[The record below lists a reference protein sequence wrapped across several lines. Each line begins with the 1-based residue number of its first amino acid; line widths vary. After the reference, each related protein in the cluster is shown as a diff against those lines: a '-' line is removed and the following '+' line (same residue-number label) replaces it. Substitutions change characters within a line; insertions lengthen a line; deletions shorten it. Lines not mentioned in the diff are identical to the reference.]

1 MTLQSTD
8 VDSQDFTDPDELET
22 DATGPSP
29 EMRAIYE
36 ESLRDVIEGDIVKGT
51 ILEIRDDVVL
61 VDIGY
66 KSEGL
71 IPLREFR
78 TPSGEITAKVGDTV
92 DVYLEQREDSDGL
105 IVLSRE
111 KAEKIKIWDELSQVY
126 EKGGPISGMIL
137 GRTKGGLIVD
147 IGVRAFLPGSQ
158 VDLRP
163 VRDLDKLIGKAFP
176 MKIIKLNQKR
186 GNIVLSRREL
196 LEEERKHLKEDTLAT
211 LAEGK
216 RVKGKIKNI
225 TEYGA
230 FVDLGGLDGLLHITD
245 MSWGRIG
252 HPSEMF
258 QVGDEIEVVVLKFD
272 RTNERVS
279 LGYKQRLPDP
289 WEAVEQRY
297 PVGTKFKGKVV
308 SMTDYGAFVELEEG
322 VEGLVHISEMSWTQR
337 VKHPSKVVAIGDM
350 VEVVVLDVD
359 RANKRISLG
368 MRQAEPNPWNFI
380 EERYPVGTRVEGRVR
395 NLADFGAFVE
405 LEEGID
411 GLIHISDMSWTKRI
425 RHPSEILKK
434 GEKVDALVL
443 HVDKANHRISL
454 GLKQVQQDPW
464 QSAVPEKYRVG
475 MDVQG
480 KVIRTTDFGAFVE
493 LEDGVEGLLHVSE
506 LSHER
511 VNKPEDVVQV
521 GQELILKVIKLD
533 PEERKIGLSLRAIV
547 DSLRDGLAP
556 EEDSGHGRKRRRRRG
571 RGGVG
576 AGGVGRNRRTEAPF
590 RRLGKHSAVWRAPG
604 SAASTPGPSARR
616 RVPRDGREADD
627 PGHAWGRRAYC
638 TLRRWSP

>member
-1 MTLQSTD
+1 MTSQSVQSESLFSTD
-8 VDSQDFTDPDELET
+8 PEET
-22 DATGPSP
+22 ERSGPSE
-29 EMRAIYE
+29 EMREIYE
-36 ESLRDVIEGDIVKGT
+36 QSVRDIVEGEIVRGT
-51 ILEIRDDVVL
+51 ILEIKDDAVL

-78 TPSGEITAKVGDTV
+78 TPSGDVTVKVGDVV
-92 DVYLEQREDSDGL
+92 DVYLEQKEDSDGL

-111 KAEKIKIWDELSQVY
+111 KAEKIKIWDELSRVY
-126 EKGGPISGMIL
+126 EKGGAITGMIL

-196 LEEERKHLKEDTLAT
+196 LEEERRHLKEQTLAN
-211 LAEGK
+211 LAEGM
-216 RVKGKIKNI
+216 RIKGKVKNI

-245 MSWGRIG
+245 MSWGRVG
-252 HPSEMF
+252 HPSELF
-258 QVGDEIEVVVLKFD
+258 QVGDEVEVVVLKFD
-272 RTNERVS
+272 RANERVS

-289 WEAVEQRY
+289 WESVEQKY
-297 PVGTKFKGKVV
+297 AVGSKLKGKVV
-308 SMTDYGAFVELEEG
+308 SLTDYGAFVELEEG

-337 VKHPSKVVAIGDM
+337 VKHPSKVVAIGDN

-411 GLIHISDMSWTKRI
+411 GLIHISDMSWTKRV

-434 GEKVDALVL
+434 GEKVEAIVL

-454 GLKQVQQDPW
+454 GLKQIQQDPW
-464 QSAVPEKYRVG
+464 QAAVPEKYRVG
-475 MDVQG
+475 IDVKG
-480 KVIRTTDFGAFVE
+480 KVVRTTDFGAFVE
-493 LEDGVEGLLHVSE
+493 LEEGVEGLLHVSE
-506 LSHER
+506 LAYDR
-511 VNKPEDVVQV
+511 VNKPEDVVHV
-521 GQELILKVIKLD
+521 GQELTLKVIKLD
-533 PEERKIGLSLRAIV
+533 PEERKIGLSLRAF
-547 DSLRDGLAP
+547 LEGQGGGAA
-556 EEDSGHGRKRRRRRG
+556 EDEGARGRKRRRREG
-571 RGGVG
+571 D
-576 AGGVGRNRRTEAPF
+576 E
-590 RRLGKHSAVWRAPG
+590 
-604 SAASTPGPSARR
+604 
-616 RVPRDGREADD
+616 E
-627 PGHAWGRRAYC
+627 
-638 TLRRWSP
+638 

>member
-1 MTLQSTD
+1 MTSHSVQSEAPFSTNPEEA
-8 VDSQDFTDPDELET
+8 DSS
-22 DATGPSP
+22 GPSA
-29 EMRAIYE
+29 EMREIYE
-36 ESLRDVIEGDIVKGT
+36 QSIRDIVEGDIVKGT
-51 ILEIRDDVVL
+51 ILEVRGDAVL

-78 TPSGEITAKVGDTV
+78 TPSGEIMIKVGDVV
-92 DVYLEQREDSDGL
+92 DVYLEQKEDSEGL

-111 KAEKIKIWDELSQVY
+111 KAEKIKIWDELSRVY
-126 EKGGPISGMIL
+126 EQGGGITGTIL

-196 LEEERKHLKEDTLAT
+196 LEEERKQLKEAT
-211 LAEGK
+211 LAGLVEGK
-216 RVKGKIKNI
+216 RIKGKIKNI

-245 MSWGRIG
+245 MSWGRVG
-252 HPSEMF
+252 HPSELF
-258 QVGDEIEVVVLKFD
+258 QVGDEAEVVVLKFD

-297 PVGTKFKGKVV
+297 PVGAKLKGKVV
-308 SMTDYGAFVELEEG
+308 SLTDYGAFVELEEG
-322 VEGLVHISEMSWTQR
+322 IEGLVHISEMSWTQR
-337 VKHPSKVVAIGDM
+337 VKHPSKVVAIGDS
-350 VEVVVLDVD
+350 VDVVVLDVD
-359 RANKRISLG
+359 RGNKRISLG

-434 GEKVDALVL
+434 GEKVEAIVL

-475 MDVQG
+475 MDVRG
-480 KVIRTTDFGAFVE
+480 KVVRTTDFGAFVE

-506 LSHER
+506 LSHDR

-521 GQELILKVIKLD
+521 GQELTLKVIKLD
-533 PEERKIGLSLRAIV
+533 PEERKIGLSLRAYLE
-547 DSLRDGLAP
+547 SQGEGLT
-556 EEDSGHGRKRRRRRG
+556 EDEGARGRKRRRRD
-571 RGGVG
+571 
-576 AGGVGRNRRTEAPF
+576 EAE
-590 RRLGKHSAVWRAPG
+590 V
-604 SAASTPGPSARR
+604 
-616 RVPRDGREADD
+616 
-627 PGHAWGRRAYC
+627 
-638 TLRRWSP
+638 

>member
-1 MTLQSTD
+1 MAGAGRGRTIQAVAQEDMSRMTSQWESKEHP
-8 VDSQDFTDPDELET
+8 DSFDPDELENS
-22 DATGPSP
+22 GPSP

-36 ESLRDVIEGDIVKGT
+36 ESLKDVVEGDIVRGT
-51 ILEIRDDVVL
+51 ILEVRDDVVL

-71 IPLREFR
+71 IPLKEFR
-78 TPSGEITAKVGDTV
+78 SPAGDITIQAGDTV
-92 DVYLEQREDSDGL
+92 DVYLEKKEDTDGL

-111 KAEKIKIWDELSQVY
+111 KAEKIKIWDELAKIY
-126 EKGGPISGMIL
+126 EKGGGVAGTIL

-163 VRDLDKLIGKAFP
+163 VRDLDKLIGKSFP

-196 LEEERKHLKEDTLAT
+196 LEEERKRLKEDTLAT
-211 LAEGK
+211 LTEGK
-216 RVKGKIKNI
+216 PVRGKIKNI

-245 MSWGRIG
+245 MSWGRVG
-252 HPSEMF
+252 HPSELF
-258 QVGDEIEVVVLKFD
+258 QIGDEIDVVVLKFD
-272 RTNERVS
+272 RTTERVS

-289 WEAVEQRY
+289 WTSVAERF
-297 PVGTKFKGKVV
+297 PTGSKLKGKVV
-308 SMTDYGAFVELEEG
+308 SLTDYGAFIELGEG

-337 VKHPSKVVAIGDM
+337 VKHPSKVVAIGDLI
-350 VEVVVLDVD
+350 EVVVLDVD
-359 RANKRISLG
+359 PANKRISLG
-368 MRQAEPNPWNFI
+368 MRQAEPNPWNSI

-411 GLIHISDMSWTKRI
+411 GLIHISDLSWTKRV
-425 RHPSEILKK
+425 RHPSEVLKK
-434 GEKVDALVL
+434 GDRVEAIVL

-454 GLKQVQQDPW
+454 GLKQLQQDPW
-464 QSAVPEKYRVG
+464 QSSVPDRYRVG

-480 KVIRTTDFGAFVE
+480 TVIRTTDFGAFVE

-506 LSHER
+506 LSSER

-521 GQELILKVIKLD
+521 GQALTLKVIKLD
-533 PEERKIGLSLRAIV
+533 PEERKIGLSLRAF
-547 DSLRDGLAP
+547 LEGYRELP
-556 EEDSGHGRKRRRRRG
+556 EEDRSGGRRRRRDE
-571 RGGVG
+571 
-576 AGGVGRNRRTEAPF
+576 TDE
-590 RRLGKHSAVWRAPG
+590 
-604 SAASTPGPSARR
+604 
-616 RVPRDGREADD
+616 E
-627 PGHAWGRRAYC
+627 
-638 TLRRWSP
+638 

>member
-1 MTLQSTD
+1 MTAA
-8 VDSQDFTDPDELET
+8 VEKFHPMDSEELDES
-22 DATGPSP
+22 GPSA

-51 ILEIRDDVVL
+51 ILELRDDVVL

-78 TPSGEITAKVGDTV
+78 SPAGEITAKVGDVV

-111 KAEKIKIWDELSQVY
+111 KAEKIKIWEELSQYY
-126 EKGGPISGMIL
+126 EKGAPVTGMIL

-196 LEEERKHLKEDTLAT
+196 LEEERKHLKEETLAT

-216 RVKGKIKNI
+216 KIKGKIKNI

-252 HPSEMF
+252 HPSELF
-258 QVGDEIEVVVLKFD
+258 QVGDEIDVVVLKFD
-272 RTNERVS
+272 RQNERVS

-289 WEAVEQRY
+289 WEAVEERY
-297 PVGTKFKGKVV
+297 PVGSKLKGKVV
-308 SMTDYGAFVELEEG
+308 SMTDYGAFVELQDG

-337 VKHPSKVVAIGDM
+337 VKHPSKVVAIGDQ
-350 VEVVVLDVD
+350 VDVVVLDVD
-359 RANKRISLG
+359 RGNKRISLG

-411 GLIHISDMSWTKRI
+411 GLIHISDMSWTKRV
-425 RHPSEILKK
+425 RHPSEVLKK
-434 GEKVDALVL
+434 GEKVDAIVL
-443 HVDKANHRISL
+443 HVDKTNHRISL

-464 QSAVPEKYRVG
+464 QAAVPEKYRVG

-506 LSHER
+506 LSQER

-521 GQELILKVIKLD
+521 GQDLVLRVIKLD
-533 PEERKIGLSLRAIV
+533 PEERKIGLSLRAYQEAARTEPTE
-547 DSLRDGLAP
+547 DDGA
-556 EEDSGHGRKRRRRRG
+556 HGRKQRRRRDEG
-571 RGGVG
+571 
-576 AGGVGRNRRTEAPF
+576 
-590 RRLGKHSAVWRAPG
+590 
-604 SAASTPGPSARR
+604 
-616 RVPRDGREADD
+616 DD
-627 PGHAWGRRAYC
+627 EE
-638 TLRRWSP
+638 

>member
-1 MTLQSTD
+1 MTF
-8 VDSQDFTDPDELET
+8 VDSKVEEAEDLDEMET
-22 DATGPSP
+22 GGPSQ
-29 EMRAIYE
+29 EMREIYE
-36 ESLRDVIEGDIVKGT
+36 ESLRDILEGDIVKGT
-51 ILEIRDDVVL
+51 ILEVRDDVAM

-71 IPLREFR
+71 ISLREFR
-78 TPSGEITAKVGDTV
+78 GPSGEMTAKVGDVV

-111 KAEKIKIWDELSQVY
+111 KAEKIKIWEELSEVY
-126 EKGGPISGMIL
+126 EKGAPISGTIL

-211 LAEGK
+211 LGEGK
-216 RVKGKIKNI
+216 HIKGKIKNI

-252 HPSEMF
+252 HPSELF

-308 SMTDYGAFVELEEG
+308 SMTDYGAFIELEQG

-350 VEVVVLDVD
+350 IEVVVLDVD

-411 GLIHISDMSWTKRI
+411 GLIHISDMSWTKRV
-425 RHPSEILKK
+425 RHPSEVLKK
-434 GEKVDALVL
+434 GEKVEAIVL

-464 QSAVPEKYRVG
+464 QSSVPEKYRVG

-506 LSHER
+506 LSNER

-521 GQELILKVIKLD
+521 GQDLTLKVIKLD
-533 PEERKIGLSLRAIV
+533 PEERKIGLSLRAFLDEHHEAV
-547 DSLRDGLAP
+547 P
-556 EEDSGHGRKRRRRRG
+556 EEEEGHGRKKRRR
-571 RGGVG
+571 
-576 AGGVGRNRRTEAPF
+576 E
-590 RRLGKHSAVWRAPG
+590 
-604 SAASTPGPSARR
+604 
-616 RVPRDGREADD
+616 DEED
-627 PGHAWGRRAYC
+627 
-638 TLRRWSP
+638 

>member
-1 MTLQSTD
+1 
-8 VDSQDFTDPDELET
+8 
-22 DATGPSP
+22 
-29 EMRAIYE
+29 MREIYE
-36 ESLRDVIEGDIVKGT
+36 QSLRDIAEGDIVKGT
-51 ILEIRDDVVL
+51 ILEIREDVVL

-78 TPSGEITAKVGDTV
+78 SPGGEITAKAGDVV

-111 KAEKIKIWDELSQVY
+111 KAEKIKIWEELSQVY
-126 EKGGPISGMIL
+126 EKGAPISGTIL

-196 LEEERKHLKEDTLAT
+196 LEEERKHLKEETLAT

-252 HPSEMF
+252 HPSELF

-272 RTNERVS
+272 RANERVS

-297 PVGTKFKGKVV
+297 PVGAKFKGKVV

-337 VKHPSKVVAIGDM
+337 VKHPSKVVAIGDL

-359 RANKRISLG
+359 RGNKRISLG

-395 NLADFGAFVE
+395 NLADFGAFIE

-425 RHPSEILKK
+425 RHPSELLKK
-434 GEKVDALVL
+434 GEKVDAIVL

-464 QSAVPEKYRVG
+464 QAAVPEKYKVG

-533 PEERKIGLSLRAIV
+533 PEERKIGLSLRAIAE
-547 DSLRDGLAP
+547 SLREGLP
-556 EEDSGHGRKRRRRRG
+556 DEEAGHARKRRRREDE
-571 RGGVG
+571 
-576 AGGVGRNRRTEAPF
+576 EA
-590 RRLGKHSAVWRAPG
+590 
-604 SAASTPGPSARR
+604 
-616 RVPRDGREADD
+616 
-627 PGHAWGRRAYC
+627 
-638 TLRRWSP
+638 

>member
-1 MTLQSTD
+1 MTL
-8 VDSQDFTDPDELET
+8 VDSKVEEFEDLDEMET
-22 DATGPSP
+22 GGPSQ
-29 EMRAIYE
+29 EMREIYE
-36 ESLRDVIEGDIVKGT
+36 ESLRDILEGDIVKGT
-51 ILEIRDDVVL
+51 ILEVRDDVAM

-71 IPLREFR
+71 ISLREFR
-78 TPSGEITAKVGDTV
+78 GPSGEMTAKVGDVV

-111 KAEKIKIWDELSQVY
+111 KAEKIKIWEELSEVY
-126 EKGGPISGMIL
+126 EKGAPISGTIL

-196 LEEERKHLKEDTLAT
+196 LEEERKHLKEETLAT
-211 LAEGK
+211 LGEGK
-216 RVKGKIKNI
+216 HIKGKIKNI

-252 HPSEMF
+252 HPSELF

-308 SMTDYGAFVELEEG
+308 SMTDYGAFIELEQG

-350 VEVVVLDVD
+350 IEVVVLDVD

-411 GLIHISDMSWTKRI
+411 GLIHISDMSWTKRV
-425 RHPSEILKK
+425 RHPSEVLKK
-434 GEKVDALVL
+434 GEKVEAIVL

-464 QSAVPEKYRVG
+464 QSSVPEKYRVG

-521 GQELILKVIKLD
+521 GQDLTLKVIKLD
-533 PEERKIGLSLRAIV
+533 PEERKIGLSLRAF
-547 DSLRDGLAP
+547 LDGHHEAVP
-556 EEDSGHGRKRRRRRG
+556 EEEEGHGRKKRRR
-571 RGGVG
+571 
-576 AGGVGRNRRTEAPF
+576 E
-590 RRLGKHSAVWRAPG
+590 
-604 SAASTPGPSARR
+604 
-616 RVPRDGREADD
+616 DEED
-627 PGHAWGRRAYC
+627 
-638 TLRRWSP
+638 

>member
-1 MTLQSTD
+1 MTLQSTGF
-8 VDSQDFTDPDELET
+8 DSRDFTDPDELET

-36 ESLRDVIEGDIVKGT
+36 ESLRDVIEGDIIKGT
-51 ILEIRDDVVL
+51 ILEMREDVVL

-252 HPSEMF
+252 HPSEIF

-359 RANKRISLG
+359 RGNKRISLG

-556 EEDSGHGRKRRRRRG
+556 EEDGGHGRKRRRD
-571 RGGVG
+571 
-576 AGGVGRNRRTEAPF
+576 E
-590 RRLGKHSAVWRAPG
+590 
-604 SAASTPGPSARR
+604 
-616 RVPRDGREADD
+616 DEEE
-627 PGHAWGRRAYC
+627 
-638 TLRRWSP
+638 

>member
-1 MTLQSTD
+1 MRSQPVYSGAQFSTD
-8 VDSQDFTDPDELET
+8 PEEAEQS
-22 DATGPSP
+22 GPST
-29 EMRAIYE
+29 EMQEIYE
-36 ESLRDVIEGDIVKGT
+36 RSVRDIVEGEIVKGT
-51 ILEIRDDVVL
+51 ILGIKDDAVL

-71 IPLREFR
+71 IPLKEFR
-78 TPSGEITAKVGDTV
+78 TPSGEVTVKVGDVV
-92 DVYLEQREDSDGL
+92 DVFLEQKEDSEGV

-111 KAEKIKIWDELSQVY
+111 KAEKIKIWDELSRLY
-126 EKGGPISGMIL
+126 ENGGPVSGTIL

-163 VRDLDKLIGKAFP
+163 VRDLDKLIGKSFP

-196 LEEERKHLKEDTLAT
+196 LEEERKHLKDQTLGG
-211 LAEGK
+211 LVDGK
-216 RVKGKIKNI
+216 RIKGKIKNI

-245 MSWGRIG
+245 MSWGRVG
-252 HPSEMF
+252 HPSELF

-272 RTNERVS
+272 RANERVS

-289 WEAVEQRY
+289 WEAVEQKY
-297 PVGTKFKGKVV
+297 PVGTKLKGKVV
-308 SMTDYGAFVELEEG
+308 SLTDYGAFVELEEG
-322 VEGLVHISEMSWTQR
+322 IEGLVHISEMSWTQR
-337 VKHPSKVVAIGDM
+337 VKHPSKVVAIGDV

-359 RANKRISLG
+359 RGNKRISLG

-411 GLIHISDMSWTKRI
+411 GLIHISDMSWTKRV
-425 RHPSEILKK
+425 RHPSEVLKK
-434 GEKVDALVL
+434 GDKLEAIVL

-454 GLKQVQQDPW
+454 GLKQIQQDPW

-475 MDVQG
+475 MDVKG
-480 KVIRTTDFGAFVE
+480 KVVRITDFGAFVE

-511 VNKPEDVVQV
+511 VNKPEDIVQV
-521 GQELILKVIKLD
+521 GQELILKVIKFD
-533 PEERKIGLSLRAIV
+533 PEERKIGLSLRAYLEGQGEG
-547 DSLRDGLAP
+547 SA
-556 EEDSGHGRKRRRRRG
+556 EEEGGRGRKRRRRE
-571 RGGVG
+571 G
-576 AGGVGRNRRTEAPF
+576 AE
-590 RRLGKHSAVWRAPG
+590 
-604 SAASTPGPSARR
+604 
-616 RVPRDGREADD
+616 E
-627 PGHAWGRRAYC
+627 
-638 TLRRWSP
+638 

>member
-1 MTLQSTD
+1 MTL
-8 VDSQDFTDPDELET
+8 VDSKVEEFEDLDEMET
-22 DATGPSP
+22 GGPSQ
-29 EMRAIYE
+29 EMREIYE
-36 ESLRDVIEGDIVKGT
+36 ESLRDILEGDIVKGT
-51 ILEIRDDVVL
+51 ILEVRDDVAM

-71 IPLREFR
+71 ISLREFR
-78 TPSGEITAKVGDTV
+78 GPSGEMTAKVGDVV

-111 KAEKIKIWDELSQVY
+111 KAEKIKIWEELSEVY
-126 EKGGPISGMIL
+126 EKGAPISGTIL

-196 LEEERKHLKEDTLAT
+196 LEEERKHLKEETLAT
-211 LAEGK
+211 LGEGK
-216 RVKGKIKNI
+216 HIKGKIKNI

-252 HPSEMF
+252 HPSELF

-308 SMTDYGAFVELEEG
+308 SMTDYGAFIELEQG

-350 VEVVVLDVD
+350 IEVVVLDVD

-411 GLIHISDMSWTKRI
+411 GLIHISDMSWTKRV
-425 RHPSEILKK
+425 RHPSEVLKK
-434 GEKVDALVL
+434 GEKVEAIVL

-464 QSAVPEKYRVG
+464 QSSVPEKYRVG

-480 KVIRTTDFGAFVE
+480 KVIRTTDFGAFIE

-521 GQELILKVIKLD
+521 GQDLTLKVIKLD
-533 PEERKIGLSLRAIV
+533 PEERKIGLSLRAF
-547 DSLRDGLAP
+547 LDGHTEAVP
-556 EEDSGHGRKRRRRRG
+556 EEEGGHGRKKRRR
-571 RGGVG
+571 
-576 AGGVGRNRRTEAPF
+576 E
-590 RRLGKHSAVWRAPG
+590 
-604 SAASTPGPSARR
+604 
-616 RVPRDGREADD
+616 DEED
-627 PGHAWGRRAYC
+627 
-638 TLRRWSP
+638 

>member
-8 VDSQDFTDPDELET
+8 VDARDFTDPDELET

-51 ILEIRDDVVL
+51 ILEMRDDVVL

-252 HPSEMF
+252 HPSEIF

-279 LGYKQRLPDP
+279 LGYKQRLADP

-297 PVGTKFKGKVV
+297 PVGAKFKGKVV

-359 RANKRISLG
+359 RGNKRISLG

-464 QSAVPEKYRVG
+464 QAAVPEKYRVG

-511 VNKPEDVVQV
+511 VNKPEDIVQV

-533 PEERKIGLSLRAIV
+533 PEERKIGLSLRAIA
-547 DSLRDGLAP
+547 DSLRDGLVS
-556 EEDSGHGRKRRRRRG
+556 EEDGGHGRKRRRH
-571 RGGVG
+571 
-576 AGGVGRNRRTEAPF
+576 E
-590 RRLGKHSAVWRAPG
+590 
-604 SAASTPGPSARR
+604 
-616 RVPRDGREADD
+616 DEEE
-627 PGHAWGRRAYC
+627 
-638 TLRRWSP
+638 

>member
-1 MTLQSTD
+1 
-8 VDSQDFTDPDELET
+8 
-22 DATGPSP
+22 
-29 EMRAIYE
+29 
-36 ESLRDVIEGDIVKGT
+36 
-51 ILEIRDDVVL
+51 
-61 VDIGY
+61 
-66 KSEGL
+66 
-71 IPLREFR
+71 
-78 TPSGEITAKVGDTV
+78 
-92 DVYLEQREDSDGL
+92 
-105 IVLSRE
+105 
-111 KAEKIKIWDELSQVY
+111 
-126 EKGGPISGMIL
+126 
-137 GRTKGGLIVD
+137 
-147 IGVRAFLPGSQ
+147 
-158 VDLRP
+158 
-163 VRDLDKLIGKAFP
+163 

-252 HPSEMF
+252 HPSELF
-258 QVGDEIEVVVLKFD
+258 QVGDEIDVVVLKFD
-272 RTNERVS
+272 RANERVS

-297 PVGTKFKGKVV
+297 PVGAKFRGKVV

-322 VEGLVHISEMSWTQR
+322 IEGLVHISEMSWTQR
-337 VKHPSKVVAIGDM
+337 VKHPSKVVAIGDA

-359 RANKRISLG
+359 RGNKRISLG

-425 RHPSEILKK
+425 RHPSELLKK
-434 GEKVDALVL
+434 GEKVEAIVL

-464 QSAVPEKYRVG
+464 QAAVPDKYRVG

-511 VNKPEDVVQV
+511 VNKPEDIVQV

-533 PEERKIGLSLRAIV
+533 PDERKIGLSLRAIA
-547 DSLRDGLAP
+547 DSVREGLP
-556 EEDSGHGRKRRRRRG
+556 EEEGAHGRKRRRR
-571 RGGVG
+571 
-576 AGGVGRNRRTEAPF
+576 E
-590 RRLGKHSAVWRAPG
+590 
-604 SAASTPGPSARR
+604 
-616 RVPRDGREADD
+616 DEDEE
-627 PGHAWGRRAYC
+627 
-638 TLRRWSP
+638 

>member
-1 MTLQSTD
+1 MTL
-8 VDSQDFTDPDELET
+8 VDSKVEEFDDLDEMET
-22 DATGPSP
+22 GGPSQ
-29 EMRAIYE
+29 EMREIYE
-36 ESLRDVIEGDIVKGT
+36 ESLRDILEGDIVKGT
-51 ILEIRDDVVL
+51 ILEVRDDVAM

-71 IPLREFR
+71 ISLREFR
-78 TPSGEITAKVGDTV
+78 GPSGEMTAKVGDVV

-111 KAEKIKIWDELSQVY
+111 KAEKIKIWEELSEVY
-126 EKGGPISGMIL
+126 EKGGPISGTIL

-196 LEEERKHLKEDTLAT
+196 LEEERKHLKEETLAT
-211 LAEGK
+211 LGEGK
-216 RVKGKIKNI
+216 HIKGKIKNI

-252 HPSEMF
+252 HPSELF

-308 SMTDYGAFVELEEG
+308 SMTDYGAFIELEQG

-350 VEVVVLDVD
+350 IEVVVLDVD

-411 GLIHISDMSWTKRI
+411 GLIHISDMSWTKRV
-425 RHPSEILKK
+425 RHPSEVLKK
-434 GEKVDALVL
+434 GEKVEAIVL

-464 QSAVPEKYRVG
+464 QSSVPEKYRVG

-521 GQELILKVIKLD
+521 GQDLTLKVIKLD
-533 PEERKIGLSLRAIV
+533 PEERKIGLSLRAF
-547 DSLRDGLAP
+547 LDGHHESVP
-556 EEDSGHGRKRRRRRG
+556 EEEGGHGRKKRRR
-571 RGGVG
+571 
-576 AGGVGRNRRTEAPF
+576 E
-590 RRLGKHSAVWRAPG
+590 
-604 SAASTPGPSARR
+604 
-616 RVPRDGREADD
+616 DEED
-627 PGHAWGRRAYC
+627 
-638 TLRRWSP
+638 

>member
-1 MTLQSTD
+1 M
-8 VDSQDFTDPDELET
+8 DSEAAYSADPEESERS
-22 DATGPSP
+22 GPSP
-29 EMRAIYE
+29 EMQEIYE
-36 ESLRDVIEGDIVKGT
+36 QSFRDIVEGDIIRGT
-51 ILEIRDDVVL
+51 ILEIRDDAVL

-66 KSEGL
+66 KSEGQ

-78 TPSGEITAKVGDTV
+78 TPSGEVSAKVGDTV
-92 DVYLEQREDSDGL
+92 DVYLEQKEDNDGL

-111 KAEKIKIWDELSQVY
+111 KAEKIKIWDELSKIY
-126 EKGGPISGMIL
+126 ERAGAVTGTIL

-196 LEEERKHLKEDTLAT
+196 LEEERKHLKEQTLAN
-211 LAEGK
+211 LEEGK
-216 RVKGKIKNI
+216 RIKGKIKNI

-245 MSWGRIG
+245 MSWGRVG
-252 HPSEMF
+252 HPSELF

-289 WEAVEQRY
+289 WAAVEERY
-297 PVGTKFKGKVV
+297 PASSKLKGKVV
-308 SMTDYGAFVELEEG
+308 SLTDYGAFVELEEG
-322 VEGLVHISEMSWTQR
+322 IEGLVHISEMSWTQR
-337 VKHPSKVVAIGDM
+337 VKHPSKVVAIGDV

-359 RANKRISLG
+359 RSNKRISLG

-380 EERYPVGTRVEGRVR
+380 EERYPVGTRVEGKVR

-411 GLIHISDMSWTKRI
+411 GLIHISDMSWTKRV
-425 RHPSEILKK
+425 RHPSEVLKK
-434 GEKVDALVL
+434 GEKVEAIVL

-454 GLKQVQQDPW
+454 GLKQIQQDPW
-464 QSAVPEKYRVG
+464 QSTVPEKYRVG

-511 VNKPEDVVQV
+511 VNKPEDVIQV
-521 GQELILKVIKLD
+521 GQELTLRVIKLD
-533 PEERKIGLSLRAIV
+533 PEERKIGLSLRAYLEGQRESPPE
-547 DSLRDGLAP
+547 DDG
-556 EEDSGHGRKRRRRRG
+556 GHGRKRRRRD
-571 RGGVG
+571 G
-576 AGGVGRNRRTEAPF
+576 AE
-590 RRLGKHSAVWRAPG
+590 
-604 SAASTPGPSARR
+604 
-616 RVPRDGREADD
+616 EE
-627 PGHAWGRRAYC
+627 
-638 TLRRWSP
+638 

>member
-1 MTLQSTD
+1 MSSLSVSSDPTHS
-8 VDSQDFTDPDELET
+8 VDPEELES
-22 DATGPSP
+22 TGPSK
-29 EMRAIYE
+29 EMQEIYE
-36 ESLRDVIEGDIVKGT
+36 QSVRDIIEGEIVRGT
-51 ILEIRDDVVL
+51 ILEVRDDAVL

-71 IPLREFR
+71 IPLKEFR
-78 TPSGEITAKVGDTV
+78 SPAGEITAKAGDVV
-92 DVYLEQREDSDGL
+92 DVYLEQKEDTEGL

-111 KAEKIKIWDELSQVY
+111 KAEKIKIWDELSKIY
-126 EKGGPISGMIL
+126 DKGGPVTGTIL

-196 LEEERKHLKEDTLAT
+196 LEEERKHLKEATLT
-211 LAEGK
+211 NLAEGK
-216 RVKGKIKNI
+216 VIRGKIKNI

-245 MSWGRIG
+245 MSWGRVG
-252 HPSEMF
+252 HPSELF

-272 RTNERVS
+272 RSNERVS

-289 WEAVEQRY
+289 WDAVEQKY
-297 PVGTKFKGKVV
+297 AVGSKVKGKVV
-308 SMTDYGAFVELEEG
+308 SLTDYGAFVELEDG

-337 VKHPSKVVAIGDM
+337 VKHPSKVVAIGDL

-368 MRQAEPNPWNFI
+368 MRQAEPNPWNSI

-411 GLIHISDMSWTKRI
+411 GLIHISDMSWTKRV
-425 RHPSEILKK
+425 RHPSELLKK
-434 GEKVDALVL
+434 GEKVEAIVL
-443 HVDKANHRISL
+443 HVDRTNHRISL
-454 GLKQVQQDPW
+454 GLKQVQEDPW
-464 QSAVPEKYRVG
+464 QSSVPDKYRVG

-480 KVIRTTDFGAFVE
+480 KVVRLTDFGAFVE

-506 LSHER
+506 LSHDR

-521 GQELILKVIKLD
+521 GQELTLKVIKLD
-533 PEERKIGLSLRAIV
+533 TEERKIGLSLRAFLE
-547 DSLRDGLAP
+547 SHTEGGG
-556 EEDSGHGRKRRRRRG
+556 EEEAARRWKRRRG
-571 RGGVG
+571 E
-576 AGGVGRNRRTEAPF
+576 EA
-590 RRLGKHSAVWRAPG
+590 
-604 SAASTPGPSARR
+604 
-616 RVPRDGREADD
+616 EE
-627 PGHAWGRRAYC
+627 
-638 TLRRWSP
+638 

>member
-1 MTLQSTD
+1 MTL
-8 VDSQDFTDPDELET
+8 VDSKVEEFEDLDELDEMET
-22 DATGPSP
+22 GGPSQ
-29 EMRAIYE
+29 EMREIYE
-36 ESLRDVIEGDIVKGT
+36 ESLRDILEGDIVKGT
-51 ILEIRDDVVL
+51 ILEVRDDVAM

-71 IPLREFR
+71 ISLREFR
-78 TPSGEITAKVGDTV
+78 GPSGEMTAKVGDVV

-111 KAEKIKIWDELSQVY
+111 KAEKIKIWEELSEVY
-126 EKGGPISGMIL
+126 EKGAPISGMIL

-196 LEEERKHLKEDTLAT
+196 LEEERKHLKEETLAT
-211 LAEGK
+211 LGEGK
-216 RVKGKIKNI
+216 HIKGKIKNI

-252 HPSEMF
+252 HPSELF

-308 SMTDYGAFVELEEG
+308 SMTDYGAFIELEQG

-350 VEVVVLDVD
+350 IEVVVLDVD

-411 GLIHISDMSWTKRI
+411 GLIHISDMSWTKRV
-425 RHPSEILKK
+425 RHPSEVLKK
-434 GEKVDALVL
+434 GEKVEAIVL

-464 QSAVPEKYRVG
+464 QSSVPEKYRVG

-521 GQELILKVIKLD
+521 GQDLTLKVIKLD
-533 PEERKIGLSLRAIV
+533 PEERKIGLSLRAF
-547 DSLRDGLAP
+547 LDGHHESVP
-556 EEDSGHGRKRRRRRG
+556 EEEGGHGRKKRRR
-571 RGGVG
+571 
-576 AGGVGRNRRTEAPF
+576 E
-590 RRLGKHSAVWRAPG
+590 
-604 SAASTPGPSARR
+604 
-616 RVPRDGREADD
+616 DEED
-627 PGHAWGRRAYC
+627 
-638 TLRRWSP
+638 

>member
-1 MTLQSTD
+1 MSSQSVQSEAPFSTD
-8 VDSQDFTDPDELET
+8 PEEAERS
-22 DATGPSP
+22 GPSA
-29 EMRAIYE
+29 EMREIYE
-36 ESLRDVIEGDIVKGT
+36 QSVRDIVEGEIVKGT
-51 ILEIRDDVVL
+51 ILEVMEEAVL

-78 TPSGEITAKVGDTV
+78 SPSGEITAKVGDVV
-92 DVYLEQREDSDGL
+92 DVYLEQKEDSEGL

-111 KAEKIKIWDELSQVY
+111 KAEKIKIWDDLSRVY
-126 EKGGPISGMIL
+126 EKGGPITGTIL

-147 IGVRAFLPGSQ
+147 IGVRGFLPGSQ

-196 LEEERKHLKEDTLAT
+196 LEEERKHLKEQTLAKLT
-211 LAEGK
+211 EGM
-216 RVKGKIKNI
+216 RLKGKVKNI

-245 MSWGRIG
+245 MSWGRVG
-252 HPSEMF
+252 HPSELF
-258 QVGDEIEVVVLKFD
+258 QVGDEVEVVVLKYD
-272 RTNERVS
+272 RANERVS
-279 LGYKQRLPDP
+279 LGYKQGLPDP
-289 WEAVEQRY
+289 WEAVEQKY
-297 PVGTKFKGKVV
+297 PVGSKLKGKVV
-308 SMTDYGAFVELEEG
+308 SLTDYGAFVELEEG

-337 VKHPSKVVAIGDM
+337 VKHPSKVVAIGDL

-359 RANKRISLG
+359 RTNKRISLG

-380 EERYPVGTRVEGRVR
+380 EERYPVGTRVEGRIR

-411 GLIHISDMSWTKRI
+411 GLIHISDMSWTKRV

-434 GEKVDALVL
+434 GEKVEAIVL

-454 GLKQVQQDPW
+454 GLKQIQQDPW
-464 QSAVPEKYRVG
+464 QGAVPEKYRVG
-475 MDVQG
+475 MDVKG
-480 KVIRTTDFGAFVE
+480 KVVRTTDFGAFVE

-506 LSHER
+506 LSHDR

-533 PEERKIGLSLRAIV
+533 PEERKIGLSLRAFIE
-547 DSLRDGLAP
+547 GQGETNA
-556 EEDSGHGRKRRRRRG
+556 EEEGNRGRKRRRREG
-571 RGGVG
+571 
-576 AGGVGRNRRTEAPF
+576 E
-590 RRLGKHSAVWRAPG
+590 
-604 SAASTPGPSARR
+604 
-616 RVPRDGREADD
+616 EE
-627 PGHAWGRRAYC
+627 
-638 TLRRWSP
+638 

>member
-1 MTLQSTD
+1 MTLVASK
-8 VDSQDFTDPDELET
+8 VEEFEDPDEMET
-22 DATGPSP
+22 DGPSQ
-29 EMRAIYE
+29 EMREIYE
-36 ESLRDVIEGDIVKGT
+36 ESLRDILEGDIVKGT
-51 ILEIRDDVVL
+51 ILEVRDDVAM

-71 IPLREFR
+71 ISLREFR
-78 TPSGEITAKVGDTV
+78 GPSGEMTAKVGDVV

-111 KAEKIKIWDELSQVY
+111 KAEKIKIWEELSEVY
-126 EKGGPISGMIL
+126 EKGGPISGTIL

-196 LEEERKHLKEDTLAT
+196 LEEERKNLKEETLAT
-211 LAEGK
+211 LGEGK
-216 RVKGKIKNI
+216 HIKGKIKNI

-252 HPSEMF
+252 HPSELF
-258 QVGDEIEVVVLKFD
+258 QVGDEIDVVVLKFD

-308 SMTDYGAFVELEEG
+308 SMTDYGAFIELEQG

-350 VEVVVLDVD
+350 IEVVVLDVD

-411 GLIHISDMSWTKRI
+411 GLIHISDMSWTKRV
-425 RHPSEILKK
+425 RHPSEVLKK
-434 GEKVDALVL
+434 GERVDAIVL

-464 QSAVPEKYRVG
+464 QSSVPEKYRVG

-521 GQELILKVIKLD
+521 GQDLTLKVIKLD
-533 PEERKIGLSLRAIV
+533 PEERKIGLSLRAF
-547 DSLRDGLAP
+547 LDGHQEGVH
-556 EEDSGHGRKRRRRRG
+556 EEEGGHGRKKRRR
-571 RGGVG
+571 
-576 AGGVGRNRRTEAPF
+576 E
-590 RRLGKHSAVWRAPG
+590 
-604 SAASTPGPSARR
+604 
-616 RVPRDGREADD
+616 DEED
-627 PGHAWGRRAYC
+627 
-638 TLRRWSP
+638 

>member
-1 MTLQSTD
+1 MQEGD
-8 VDSQDFTDPDELET
+8 VRMSSLAVNSDPPYSAEPEELESS
-22 DATGPSP
+22 GPSK
-29 EMRAIYE
+29 EMREIYE
-36 ESLRDVIEGDIVKGT
+36 QSVRDIVEGEIVRGT
-51 ILEIRDDVVL
+51 ILDVREDAVL

-71 IPLREFR
+71 IPLKEFR
-78 TPSGEITAKVGDTV
+78 NPAGEITAKVGDVV
-92 DVYLEQREDSDGL
+92 DVYLEQKEDTEGL

-111 KAEKIKIWDELSQVY
+111 KAEKIKIWDELSKVY
-126 EKGGPISGMIL
+126 EKGGPVTGAIL

-196 LEEERKHLKEDTLAT
+196 LEEERKHLKEATLT
-211 LAEGK
+211 NLAEGK
-216 RVKGKIKNI
+216 VIKGKIKNI

-245 MSWGRIG
+245 MSWGRVS
-252 HPSEMF
+252 HPSELF

-289 WEAVEQRY
+289 WDAVVQKY
-297 PVGTKFKGKVV
+297 PVGSKVKGKVV
-308 SMTDYGAFVELEEG
+308 SLTDYGAFVELEEG

-337 VKHPSKVVAIGDM
+337 VKHPSKVVAIGD
-350 VEVVVLDVD
+350 VIEVVVLDVD
-359 RANKRISLG
+359 RGNKRISLG
-368 MRQAEPNPWNFI
+368 MRQAEPNPWNSI

-405 LEEGID
+405 LEDGID
-411 GLIHISDMSWTKRI
+411 GLIHISDMSWTKRV

-434 GEKVDALVL
+434 GEKVEAIVL
-443 HVDKANHRISL
+443 HVDRTNHRISL
-454 GLKQVQQDPW
+454 GLKQVQEDPW
-464 QSAVPEKYRVG
+464 QASVPEKYRVG
-475 MDVQG
+475 IDVQG
-480 KVIRTTDFGAFVE
+480 KVVRLTDFGAFVE

-506 LSHER
+506 LSHDR
-511 VNKPEDVVQV
+511 VNKPEDIVQV
-521 GQELILKVIKLD
+521 GQELTLKVIKLD
-533 PEERKIGLSLRAIV
+533 PEERKIGLSLRAFL
-547 DSLRDGLAP
+547 DSRVEPPG
-556 EEDSGHGRKRRRRRG
+556 EEDGGRRRKRRR
-571 RGGVG
+571 
-576 AGGVGRNRRTEAPF
+576 
-590 RRLGKHSAVWRAPG
+590 
-604 SAASTPGPSARR
+604 
-616 RVPRDGREADD
+616 DD
-627 PGHAWGRRAYC
+627 EPEE
-638 TLRRWSP
+638 